1 MFPRNL
7 HNVAA
12 KGRRLLVTTSVVML
26 LWGCGASEDFSGRWR
41 TTNGQESVEA
51 LNNAAAVE
59 LRLGHFGGSVAGTVS
74 PYADTHF
81 ALPMFDCPCIYLQSG
96 QATGDVMSFV
106 LETDAC
112 PTLGMS
118 GQLIVELD
126 RVGDN
131 EISGTIT
138 QLDSKKAEVAVS
150 QVSLIRATDGSQT
163 VLPFERGCA
172 LPAGTPQPDTSSSV
186 DAAGSG
192 DAQ

>member
-1 MFPRNL
+1 MRLQHLQDF
-7 HNVAA
+7 AA
-12 KGRRLLVTTSVVML
+12 KGRLALGLTAVVAL
-26 LWGCGASEDFSGRWR
+26 LWGCGASEDFTGRWR
-41 TTNGQESVEA
+41 TSNGQEPVEA

-74 PYADTHF
+74 PYRDRYF
-81 ALPMFDCPCIYLQSG
+81 ALPMSDCPCIYLQSG
-96 QATGDVMSFV
+96 QATGDTMSFV

-112 PTLGMS
+112 PSLGMS
-118 GQLIVELD
+118 GQVIVEFD

-138 QLDSKKAEVAVS
+138 QLDASKAEVAVS

-186 DAAGSG
+186 DSAGSG